1 MRFMYCLFADED
13 AKDFYR
19 LAKSPKVETAI
30 IPKSCVQSLLT
41 VDDSRGAA
49 NGLPL
54 QQYDAFLIYAED
66 DEEDAEFAGLMMKEL
81 TELRDLK
88 VILNFICENFRYIVF
103 F

>member
-1 MRFMYCLFADED
+1 MADDD

-19 LAKSPKVETAI
+19 LTQSPKGKIDNAVK
-30 IPKSCVQSLLT
+30 PNGCMQSLLT

-49 NGLPL
+49 IGLPL

-66 DEEDAEFAGLMMKEL
+66 DEEDSEFAGLVIKEL

-88 VILNFICENFRYIVF
+88 VKLN
-103 F
+103 